1 MKVYKFRLYPSAEQ
15 EKILIRQL
23 SLCRELYNA
32 FLQQRIY
39 AHKEGKRINYNYQQD
54 QIPELKGGIIDYKNV
69 HSQVLQDVAR
79 RMDVAYQNFFRR
91 IMEKKSGK
99 QQKAGFPRFKSRNR
113 YNSITYPQSGFRIL
127 DNGHVWLSKIGEIR
141 MFMHRP
147 ITGTVR
153 TLSVKRDNVGDWFI
167 TVTTDQNTDNVPDA
181 QYGEHH
187 PHDFVN
193 PIGID
198 LGLKALITTSD
209 SDWIDSPRFLRKS
222 EKKLKRA
229 QRDLSRKV
237 KGSGKRE
244 KAGKMVAKI
253 DRKIQRQRNDHAHKV
268 SVDLITGHDLIVF
281 EDLNIEGMKQN
292 HHLAKSIAD
301 ASWNKLIQYTTYK
314 AESAGREVVLADP
327 RGTSKTCSRCG
338 WKKESLKLSERTFSC
353 DSCGLIIDRD
363 INAAINIRNRGL
375 IKVGRGTPEFTPVE
389 IGALPAMAIPVVEPG
404 SSLL

>member
-1 MKVYKFRLYPSAEQ
+1 M
-15 EKILIRQL
+15 
-23 SLCRELYNA
+23 
-32 FLQQRIY
+32 
-39 AHKEGKRINYNYQQD
+39 GKRINYNYQQD

-209 SDWIDSPRFLRKS
+209 GKQIEPSKFFRKS

-237 KGSGKRE
+237 KGSVKRE
-244 KAGKMVAKI
+244 KAGKRVAKI
-253 DRKIQRQRNDHAHKV
+253 DRKIQRQRDDHAHKV

-281 EDLNIEGMKQN
+281 ENLNIEGMMQN

-338 WKKESLKLSERTFSC
+338 WKKGSLKLSERTFSC

-389 IGALPAMAIPVVEPG
+389 IGALPAMATPVVEAG
-404 SSLL
+404 SPIR